1 MLQIK
6 AHAKINWALNIVG
19 RRSDG
24 YHLLDMVMQTIDL
37 HDDMTFEDAQEITL
51 SVDGEIPGDA
61 DKNLAV
67 RAARALNARA
77 GTSHG
82 VHITLKKRIPA
93 RAGLGGG
100 SADCAATLRA
110 LNALWGLQLS
120 DAALMDIGATL
131 GADVPFCLSGGL
143 CRVRGIGERIDPAP
157 AAPEIPLV
165 LVTPGGGL
173 STAEVFALWDRE
185 GFPDV
190 KLDAPALIGAVSSR
204 RFDDI
209 DRLCA
214 NALTAPSIRLM
225 PEIGGLIM
233 DMRRLGARAAFMTGS
248 GSTVVGAFDDAK
260 AARRAA
266 DALPGALCTHTQSHP
281 MR

>member
-24 YHLLDMVMQTIDL
+24 YHLLDMVMQTIGL
-37 HDDMTFEDAQEITL
+37 HDDIAFEDAPEITL

-82 VHITLKKRIPA
+82 VHIALKKRIPA

-110 LNALWGLQLS
+110 LNALWGLHLS

-173 STAEVFALWDRE
+173 STAEVFTLWDRE
-185 GFPDV
+185 GFPLV
-190 KLDAPALIGAVSSR
+190 ALDAPALIGAVSDR

-214 NALTAPSIRLM
+214 NALTAPAIRLM
-225 PEIGGLIM
+225 PEIDGYIA

-248 GSTVVGAFDDAK
+248 GSTVVGAFDDPET
-260 AARRAA
+260 ARRAA
-266 DALPGALCTHTQSHP
+266 DALPGAVLTHTLP
-281 MR
+281 D